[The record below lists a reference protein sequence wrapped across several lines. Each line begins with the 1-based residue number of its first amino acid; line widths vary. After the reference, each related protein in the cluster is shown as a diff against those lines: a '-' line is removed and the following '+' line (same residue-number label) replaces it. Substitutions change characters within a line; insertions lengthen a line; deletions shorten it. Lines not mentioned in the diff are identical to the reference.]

1 MLFRFTFKIL
11 KVYSTHTHTHTPLHK
26 LFCYHYYVWLVGGI
40 KIKSPFFFSV
50 CISIIT
56 PFLSFNVSN
65 VSLSHSLRFICV
77 FVSISFVS
85 LTPFSVSTKQNKIK
99 KKAVLPVAPYKQ
111 TNKHLLLNREK
122 KRTQSRIQ

>member
-65 VSLSHSLRFICV
+65 VSLSSFYMCVCVHLFRFSYTI
-77 FVSISFVS
+77 FSINK
-85 LTPFSVSTKQNKIK
+85 TKQNK